1 MKRFLLLATMLLFG
15 ILSSACN
22 YASEQGTV
30 SVEVTQGK
38 VVKVHEPGETY
49 TTFGPY
55 TTGYEVDLRNHM
67 DGVDIQGVTT
77 DNAPFY
83 MKIDVVYHPLHVP
96 NAGPDNDP
104 LVKYLSAFGFEA
116 DPRSARRWGVL
127 AQLVK
132 NAARDATSGKYD
144 AYALRAKQAE
154 FLAAIQTELAEKFKN
169 ELFCEVVSVGME
181 IQPQFNDP
189 RIDQAANAVV
199 AAKKEQEAQQAL
211 KAAAQT
217 RLEKE
222 QIQNQIYT
230 SSPQAYQLALLDKQK
245 DIAQAW
251 SAHQGTL
258 IFGSGTSFQLQVPT
272 GGK

>member
-1 MKRFLLLATMLLFG
+1 MKRITLTLAMLMAAFG
-15 ILSSACN
+15 ASACN

-83 MKIDVVYHPLHVP
+83 MKIDVVYHPMHTP
-96 NAGPDNDP
+96 NAGPDTDP
-104 LVKYLSAFGFEA
+104 LVKYLSAFGFEQDA
-116 DPRSARRWGVL
+116 RAGRRWGVL

-154 FLAAIQTELAEKFKN
+154 FLAAIQGELNDKFKN
-169 ELFCEVVSVGME
+169 ELFCEIVSIGME

-189 RIDQAANAVV
+189 KIDQAANAVV

-211 KAAAQT
+211 KNAAQT

-222 QIQNQIYT
+222 QIQNQIYA
-230 SSPQAYQLALLDKQK
+230 SSPQAYQLALLDKQIE
-245 DIAQAW
+245 IAKAIGQHNGALVMGGN
-251 SAHQGTL
+251 SPL
-258 IFGSGTSFQLQVPT
+258 QLQIPS